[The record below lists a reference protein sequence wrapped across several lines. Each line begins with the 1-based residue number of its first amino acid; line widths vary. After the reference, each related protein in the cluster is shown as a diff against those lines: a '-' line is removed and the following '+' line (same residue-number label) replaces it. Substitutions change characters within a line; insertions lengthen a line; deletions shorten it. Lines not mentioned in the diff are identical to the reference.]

1 MESKNYKK
9 LTFMMGISFL
19 IMYLVMYLNLA
30 SLDHFYFNINRLY
43 MAALMVTPMA
53 LVMLM
58 FMTGMYKNKKF
69 NTVIVF
75 SAVGLFLIVL
85 FMERSQALVQDREF
99 MRSMIPH
106 HSSAILV
113 SENADLTDPEVRKL
127 AAQIIRSQKEE
138 IAQMKAILERME
150 KEK

>member
-1 MESKNYKK
+1 METKNYKK

-85 FMERSQALVQDREF
+85 FMERSQALVQE
-99 MRSMIPH
+99 
-106 HSSAILV
+106 L
-113 SENADLTDPEVRKL
+113 
-127 AAQIIRSQKEE
+127 SQY
-138 IAQMKAILERME
+138 IV
-150 KEK
+150 